1 MVCGKM
7 IKVEILSGK
16 KWLSQNFSG
25 KVINKKKIGDKM
37 IILQWKVLA

>member
-16 KWLSQNFSG
+16 KQLSQKFSG
-25 KVINKKKIGDKM
+25 KVINKKKVIK
-37 IILQWKVLA
+37 W